1 MSILLSVENKALA
14 KQIFSKKM
22 GLCLCLGFAS
32 GMPLFVVLT
41 LVGAYLRKEGVNL
54 KEIGLFSLAS
64 FPYTWKFVWSPLVD
78 RYNPFHLGRRRGW
91 ILISQL
97 FVFISIFMV
106 GIFDAVNQTLI
117 IALIT
122 LILSFCS
129 ATQDIVIDAYRREI
143 LTDNELGLGTSLF
156 IASSRASSLIPAG
169 LSLILAEFISWT
181 EVFIITSAF
190 MIPFFILSFFLKEP
204 ETLDAPHT
212 LKQAIIE
219 PFKEFINRKGLKSLL
234 LVVLFVFCYKLGDS
248 MATALATPFY
258 IDMKY
263 DLLTIGLVAKN
274 CGIWSMI
281 IGGILG
287 GVIML
292 KIGINKAL
300 WIFGFGQ
307 LVTILGYALLAH
319 IGEGQSEA
327 PSIWLL
333 ALVIIAEYI
342 GAGLGTAAFV
352 SFISAKTSKTYA
364 ATQFALLTSLSAVPR
379 TFCNATTGYL
389 VESFG
394 WENFF
399 YICTVL
405 AIPGMLLLLKVA
417 PFNGAK
423 SNITD

>member
-1 MSILLSVENKALA
+1 
-14 KQIFSKKM
+14 M

-41 LVGAYLRKEGVNL
+41 LIGAYLRKEGVDL

-64 FPYTWKFVWSPLVD
+64 FPYTWKFVWAPLVD
-78 RYNPFHLGRRRGW
+78 RYNPFNIGRRRGW
-91 ILISQL
+91 IILSQI
-97 FVFISIFMV
+97 FVFASIFII
-106 GIFDAVNQTLI
+106 GLFDAQSQTMV
-117 IALIT
+117 IAVVT
-122 LILSFCS
+122 LILSFSS

-143 LTDNELGLGTSLF
+143 LADNELGLGTSLF
-156 IASSRASSLIPAG
+156 IAASRASSLIPAG
-169 LSLILAEFISWT
+169 LSLILAEFLSW
-181 EVFIITSAF
+181 EMVFYITAAF
-190 MIPFFILSFFLKEP
+190 MLPCLVLSFFLKEP
-204 ETLDAPHT
+204 LSINAPRNLRDAVV
-212 LKQAIIE
+212 E
-219 PFKEFINRKGLKSLL
+219 PFREFVNRKGLKSLL
-234 LVVLFVFCYKLGDS
+234 LVILFVFCYKLGDS

-258 IDMKY
+258 IDMHY

-281 IGGILG
+281 IGGIIG

-300 WIFGFGQ
+300 WVFGFGQ

-319 IGEGQSEA
+319 VGEGSDVS

-333 ALVIIAEYI
+333 AGVIIAEYL

-352 SFISAKTSKTYA
+352 AFISAKTSKAYA

-389 VESFG
+389 VESLG

-399 YICTVL
+399 YLCTVL

-417 PFNGAK
+417 PFN
-423 SNITD
+423 SETTD

>member
-1 MSILLSVENKALA
+1 LSILSEERKTLLR
-14 KQIFSKKM
+14 QIFSIKM

-41 LVGAYLRKEGVNL
+41 LIGAYLRKEGVDL

-64 FPYTWKFVWSPLVD
+64 FPYTWKFVWAPLVD
-78 RYNPFHLGRRRGW
+78 RFNPFGIGRRRGW
-91 ILISQL
+91 IILSQI
-97 FVFISIFMV
+97 FVFASIFII
-106 GIFDAVNQTLI
+106 GLFDAKNQTMV
-117 IALIT
+117 IAVIT
-122 LILSFCS
+122 LILSFSS

-143 LTDNELGLGTSLF
+143 LADNELGLGTSLF
-156 IASSRASSLIPAG
+156 IAASRASSLIPAG
-169 LSLILAEFISWT
+169 LSLILAEFISW
-181 EVFIITSAF
+181 EMVFYITASF
-190 MIPFFILSFFLKEP
+190 MLPCLVLSFFLKEP
-204 ETLDAPHT
+204 LSINAPRN
-212 LKQAIIE
+212 LREAVVE
-219 PFKEFINRKGLKSLL
+219 PFREFVTRKGLKSLL
-234 LVVLFVFCYKLGDS
+234 LVILFVFCYKLGDS

-258 IDMKY
+258 IDMHY

-281 IGGILG
+281 IGGIIG

-300 WIFGFGQ
+300 WVFGFGQ

-319 IGEGQSEA
+319 VGEGSDVS

-333 ALVIIAEYI
+333 AAVIIAEYL

-352 SFISAKTSKTYA
+352 AFISAKTSKAYA

-389 VESFG
+389 VESLG

-399 YICTVL
+399 YLCTVL
-405 AIPGMLLLLKVA
+405 AIPGMLLLFKVA
-417 PFNGAK
+417 PFN
-423 SNITD
+423 SENTD